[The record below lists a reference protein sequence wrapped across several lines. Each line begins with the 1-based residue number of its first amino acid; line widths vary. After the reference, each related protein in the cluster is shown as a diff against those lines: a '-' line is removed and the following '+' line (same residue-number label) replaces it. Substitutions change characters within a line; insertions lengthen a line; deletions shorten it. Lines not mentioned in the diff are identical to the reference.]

1 MLFRSQG
8 IAWANSLFEDNAEF
22 GYGMRVA
29 TDAKLK
35 HIIEILASAKERDTV
50 ESDLKAIIDE
60 YFANIK
66 NRIKMRDIAPKL
78 VSLVKE
84 SKDANVKEVLQYER
98 DLQDKSVWII
108 GGDGWAYDIGYGG
121 LDHVLANEED
131 VNILV
136 LDTEVYSNT
145 GGQSSKS
152 SQTGSIAKF
161 TASGKQTAKKNLALI
176 AMSYGNVYEIGRA
189 HV

>member
-1 MLFRSQG
+1 MRTGCSSIYCGSTPLTPFNTDKDGQG

-66 NRIKMRDIAPKL
+66 NRIKMRDIAL
-78 VSLVKE
+78 
-84 SKDANVKEVLQYER
+84 
-98 DLQDKSVWII
+98 
-108 GGDGWAYDIGYGG
+108 
-121 LDHVLANEED
+121 
-131 VNILV
+131 
-136 LDTEVYSNT
+136 
-145 GGQSSKS
+145 
-152 SQTGSIAKF
+152 
-161 TASGKQTAKKNLALI
+161 NLFL
-176 AMSYGNVYEIGRA
+176 
-189 HV
+189 